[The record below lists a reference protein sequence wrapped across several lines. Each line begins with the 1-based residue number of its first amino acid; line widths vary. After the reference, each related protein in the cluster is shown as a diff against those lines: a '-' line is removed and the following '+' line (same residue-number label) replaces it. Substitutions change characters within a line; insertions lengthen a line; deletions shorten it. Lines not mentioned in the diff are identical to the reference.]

1 MGKVTFEL
9 RSGGD
14 KSGIGSQR
22 RTLLPEET
30 VRRKALMWKQV
41 WFISEGKEV
50 NINEKSEKR
59 AIVTSQGAHW

>member
-22 RTLLPEET
+22 RTLPPEET

-41 WFISEGKEV
+41 WFVSEGKEV